1 MGIPLCMIELS
12 PPWFVAEMGEEA
24 TVYSREALNLEE
36 TLVYV
41 SSTWPR
47 DSGVGRFI
55 QNSSD

>member
-1 MGIPLCMIELS
+1 MIELS

>member
-1 MGIPLCMIELS
+1 
-12 PPWFVAEMGEEA
+12 MGEEA
-24 TVYSREALNLEE
+24 TVYSREALNLGE

-41 SSTWPR
+41 SYTWPR